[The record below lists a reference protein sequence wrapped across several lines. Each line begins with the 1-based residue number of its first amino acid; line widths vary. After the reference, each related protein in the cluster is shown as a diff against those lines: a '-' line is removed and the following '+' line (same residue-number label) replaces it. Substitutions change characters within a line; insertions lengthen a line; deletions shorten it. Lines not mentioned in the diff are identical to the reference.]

1 MTTIEKKVDI
11 PENHR
16 LLLDLTLP
24 ADLPAGEAEVRVTII
39 PTKPRQ
45 PGKKPF
51 DGLAGCLKDSKT
63 FARDAVEIQREIRD
77 EW

>member
-24 ADLPAGEAEVRVTII
+24 ADIPPGEADIRVTII
-39 PTKPRQ
+39 PAASKRPNR
-45 PGKKPF
+45 KAF
-51 DGLAGCLKDSKT
+51 ANLAGSLKDSKT
-63 FARDAVEIQREIRD
+63 FGRDGVELQREMCD